1 MTRDGTMKMGKQE
14 SEKVRKRKR
23 ERKKEREKMKG
34 ERQGERERPC
44 QSVVSSLVTIDSRH
58 YC

>member
-1 MTRDGTMKMGKQE
+1 MKMGKQE

-34 ERQGERERPC
+34 ERQGERETV
-44 QSVVSSLVTIDSRH
+44 SVGSVIASDD
-58 YC
+58 